1 MHCEWFDEDLYW
13 KSGRMKLKDN
23 FRRARSI
30 QEMNN
35 HGCRNFLLLDAPNNN
50 YFFVFCSF
58 IEIYLN
64 GYLWFFYSSLTFNVP
79 ADCQSR
85 LFSFMFV
92 HISVLPFYL
101 YSSGYCMFY
110 SRQMY
115 KVIDRYFL
123 KWLKIMY
130 VQWLFAL

>member
-1 MHCEWFDEDLYW
+1 MNDMTKICIGNQEDWNW
-13 KSGRMKLKDN
+13 KTIFGVLDLLR
-23 FRRARSI
+23 I
-30 QEMNN
+30 
-35 HGCRNFLLLDAPNNN
+35 RNFLLLDAPNNN

-64 GYLWFFYSSLTFNVP
+64 GYLWFSYSSLNFNVS
-79 ADCQSR
+79 ADYQSR
-85 LFSFMFV
+85 LSSFMCV

-101 YSSGYCMFY
+101 YSSGYSMFY
-110 SRQMY
+110 SRQIY

-130 VQWLFAL
+130 VRWQFPL